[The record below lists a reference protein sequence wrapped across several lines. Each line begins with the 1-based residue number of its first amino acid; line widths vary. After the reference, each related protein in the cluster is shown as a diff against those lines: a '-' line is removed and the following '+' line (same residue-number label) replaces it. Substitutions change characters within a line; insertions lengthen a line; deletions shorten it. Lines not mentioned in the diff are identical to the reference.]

1 MKKIYLFLIGFV
13 CLFTTSV
20 KALDL
25 PKIDRAVSMGDDL
38 VLVNASQGTYKI
50 SYYLVGQST
59 NEAIKFTS
67 SSLNPYVSV
76 PNSDANG
83 NYKIWAVDDHGYKSE
98 PYEVYITTS
107 CNRIGLTNLTG
118 SGNLTACGLI
128 DYTGHVADND
138 KNNIFKGDMFTCASG
153 YYLNV
158 INTQMISTTC
168 KANELKFSMY
178 NGIEKRF
185 CKYEYHYECVKND
198 TSSGAIASALASL
211 SISSGQLS
219 PSFAS
224 STLNYSATTD
234 ASSITIN
241 ASLKDSRASFV
252 NGYGPRTVNLNY
264 GKNKIEI
271 KTKGSVISTYTL
283 NITRTGSSS
292 TGGNTSSLSSN
303 NQLKSLSVDN
313 VSLSPGF
320 KPVTNNYKA
329 TVENNVTSV
338 IVRAELSDTKASFV
352 NGYGPRTVILG
363 EGSNIIRI
371 KVKSQSGTVRVYNIT
386 ITRKTGSGNDT
397 ETPTTP
403 DTPTPTESKALLKS
417 LTLDN
422 GNIDFESG
430 VFDYN
435 VTVDNDVLNVIPTV
449 VAENENDKV
458 EINGGT
464 ELQEGANELSIKVTS
479 EDGNTSNTY
488 TIYIIRK
495 SNEEEVST
503 SSILKN
509 LTIKNHKL
517 KFDAKTLEYKI
528 ALNENETELDIS
540 AEAASEKASI
550 SIEGNEKL
558 TTGSEIKIRV
568 TAESGDYTD
577 YYIKITGYK
586 KKGNVFLTILV
597 VLIIIVIGAYAVLRA
612 LGYKIYF
619 NFEGLKN
626 AISNMFA
633 KK

>member
-13 CLFTTSV
+13 CLFTTNV

-59 NEAIKFTS
+59 SEAVKFTS

-76 PNSDANG
+76 PNG
-83 NYKIWAVDDHGYKSE
+83 NYYIWAVDEQGNKSQ
-98 PYEVYITTS
+98 PYAVNITTS
-107 CNRIGLTNLTG
+107 CNRTGLNNITG
-118 SGNLTACGLI
+118 SGNITICGLI
-128 DYTGHVADND
+128 DY
-138 KNNIFKGDMFTCASG
+138 KGILAKQEYVLKEDFHCASG
-153 YYLNV
+153 YYFNP

-271 KTKGSVISTYTL
+271 KTKGSAISTYTL

-338 IVRAELSDTKASFV
+338 TVRAELSDTKASFV
-352 NGYGPRTVILG
+352 NGYGPRTVLLG
-363 EGSNIIRI
+363 EGANIIRI
-371 KVKSQSGTVRVYNIT
+371 KVKSQSGSVRVYNVA

-403 DTPTPTESKALLKS
+403 DTPTPSESKALLKS

-479 EDGNTSNTY
+479 EDGSTSNTY

-503 SSILKN
+503 SSILKD
-509 LTIKNHKL
+509 LIIKNHKL

>member
-59 NEAIKFTS
+59 SEAVKFTS

-76 PNSDANG
+76 PNG
-83 NYKIWAVDDHGYKSE
+83 NYNIWAVDEQGNKSQ
-98 PYEVYITTS
+98 PYAVSITTS
-107 CNRIGLTNLTG
+107 CNRTGLNNITG
-118 SGNLTACGLI
+118 SGNITICGLI
-128 DYTGHVADND
+128 DY
-138 KNNIFKGDMFTCASG
+138 KGNLAKQKYVLKEDFHCASG
-153 YYLNV
+153 YDFNP

>member
-59 NEAIKFTS
+59 SEAVKFTS

-76 PNSDANG
+76 PNG
-83 NYKIWAVDDHGYKSE
+83 NYNIWAVDEQGNKSQ
-98 PYEVYITTS
+98 PYAVNITTS
-107 CNRIGLTNLTG
+107 CNRTGLNNITG
-118 SGNLTACGLI
+118 SGNITICGLI
-128 DYTGHVADND
+128 DY
-138 KNNIFKGDMFTCASG
+138 KGNLAKQEYVLKEDFHCASG
-153 YYLNV
+153 YDFNP

-168 KANELKFSMY
+168 KTNELKFSMY

-241 ASLKDSRASFV
+241 AALKDSRASFV

-271 KTKGSVISTYTL
+271 KTKGSAESTYTL

-371 KVKSQSGTVRVYNIT
+371 KVKSQSGTVRVYNVT
-386 ITRKTGSGNDT
+386 ITRKTGSGSDT
-397 ETPTTP
+397 DTPTTP

-503 SSILKN
+503 SSILKD

>member
-1 MKKIYLFLIGFV
+1 MLKEDF
-13 CLFTTSV
+13 
-20 KALDL
+20 
-25 PKIDRAVSMGDDL
+25 
-38 VLVNASQGTYKI
+38 
-50 SYYLVGQST
+50 
-59 NEAIKFTS
+59 
-67 SSLNPYVSV
+67 
-76 PNSDANG
+76 
-83 NYKIWAVDDHGYKSE
+83 H
-98 PYEVYITTS
+98 
-107 CNRIGLTNLTG
+107 
-118 SGNLTACGLI
+118 
-128 DYTGHVADND
+128 
-138 KNNIFKGDMFTCASG
+138 CASG
-153 YYLNV
+153 YDFNP

-313 VSLSPGF
+313 VSLSPRF
-320 KPVTNNYKA
+320 KPVTNKYSA

-338 IVRAELSDTKASFV
+338 TVRAELSDTKASFV
-352 NGYGPRTVILG
+352 NGYGPRTVLLG
-363 EGSNIIRI
+363 EGANIIRI
-371 KVKSQSGTVRVYNIT
+371 KVKSQSGSVRVYNVT

-403 DTPTPTESKALLKS
+403 DTPTPSESKALLKS

-503 SSILKN
+503 SSILKD

-586 KKGNVFLTILV
+586 KKGNVFLTILI

>member
-1 MKKIYLFLIGFV
+1 MKKIYLFLIGFA

-50 SYYLVGQST
+50 SYYLVGQTTS
-59 NEAIKFTS
+59 EAVKFTS

-76 PNSDANG
+76 PNG
-83 NYKIWAVDDHGYKSE
+83 NYNIWAVDEQGNKSQ
-98 PYEVYITTS
+98 PYAVNLTSS
-107 CNRIGLTNLTG
+107 CNRTGLTNLTG
-118 SGNLTACGLI
+118 SGNFTACGLI
-128 DYTGHVADND
+128 DYKGNLAPQD
-138 KNNIFKGDMFTCASG
+138 NIFKGEMFTCASG

-168 KANELKFSMY
+168 KTNELKFSMY

-185 CKYEYHYECVKND
+185 CKYEYHYECVKNE
-198 TSSGAIASALASL
+198 TSGGAIASALASL

-264 GKNKIEI
+264 GKNTIQI
-271 KTKGSVISTYTL
+271 KTKGSVESTYTL
-283 NITRTGSSS
+283 NITRTGSST

-386 ITRKTGSGNDT
+386 ITRKAGSGNDT

-503 SSILKN
+503 SSILKD

>member
-1 MKKIYLFLIGFV
+1 MKKIYLFLIGFA

-50 SYYLVGQST
+50 SYYLVGQTTS
-59 NEAIKFTS
+59 EAVKFTS

-76 PNSDANG
+76 PNG
-83 NYKIWAVDDHGYKSE
+83 NYNIWAVDEQGNKSQ
-98 PYEVYITTS
+98 PYAVNITTS
-107 CNRIGLTNLTG
+107 CNRTGLNNITG
-118 SGNLTACGLI
+118 SGNITICGLI
-128 DYTGHVADND
+128 DY
-138 KNNIFKGDMFTCASG
+138 KGNLAKQEKVLKEDFHCASG
-153 YYLNV
+153 YDFNP
-158 INTQMISTTC
+158 INTQLISTTC
-168 KANELKFSMY
+168 KPNELKFSMY

-185 CKYEYHYECVKND
+185 CKYEYHYECVKNE
-198 TSSGAIASALASL
+198 TSGGAIASALASL

-271 KTKGSVISTYTL
+271 KTKGSAESTYTL
-283 NITRTGSSS
+283 NITRTGSST

-303 NQLKSLSVDN
+303 NQLKSLSIDN

-320 KPVTNNYKA
+320 KPVTNKYSA

-338 IVRAELSDTKASFV
+338 TIRAELADTRASFV
-352 NGYGPRTVILG
+352 GSYGPRTVILG
-363 EGSNIIRI
+363 EGSNVIPI
-371 KVKSQSGTVRVYNIT
+371 KVKSQSGSVRVYNIT
-386 ITRKTGSGNDT
+386 ITRKAGSGNDT
-397 ETPTTP
+397 QPTP
-403 DTPTPTESKALLKS
+403 DPTPTESKALLKS

-422 GNIDFESG
+422 GVIDFEPE

-435 VTVDNDVLNVIPTV
+435 VTVDYDVLNVIPTV
-449 VAENENDKV
+449 VTENENDKV
-458 EINGGT
+458 EINGGAGL
-464 ELQEGANELSIKVTS
+464 EEGANELSIKVTS
-479 EDGNTSNTY
+479 EDGSTSNTY

-503 SSILKN
+503 SSILKD

>member
-59 NEAIKFTS
+59 SEAVKFTS

-76 PNSDANG
+76 PNG
-83 NYKIWAVDDHGYKSE
+83 NYNIWAVDEQGNKSQ
-98 PYEVYITTS
+98 PYAVNITTS
-107 CNRIGLTNLTG
+107 CNRTGLNNITG
-118 SGNLTACGLI
+118 SGNITICGLI
-128 DYTGHVADND
+128 DY
-138 KNNIFKGDMFTCASG
+138 KGILAKQEYVLKEDFHCASG
-153 YYLNV
+153 YYFNP

-211 SISSGQLS
+211 SISSGQIS

-271 KTKGSVISTYTL
+271 KTKGSAISTYTI

-338 IVRAELSDTKASFV
+338 TVRAELSDTKASFV
-352 NGYGPRTVILG
+352 NGYGPRTVLLG
-363 EGSNIIRI
+363 EGANIIRI
-371 KVKSQSGTVRVYNIT
+371 KVKSQSGSVRVYNVT

-403 DTPTPTESKALLKS
+403 DTPTPSESKALLKS

-449 VAENENDKV
+449 VAENANDKV

-479 EDGNTSNTY
+479 EDGSTSNTY

-503 SSILKN
+503 SSILKD
-509 LTIKNHKL
+509 LIIKNHKL

>member
-59 NEAIKFTS
+59 SEAVKFTS

-76 PNSDANG
+76 PNG
-83 NYKIWAVDDHGYKSE
+83 NYNIWAVDEQGNKSQ
-98 PYEVYITTS
+98 PYAVNITTS
-107 CNRIGLTNLTG
+107 CNRTGLNNITG
-118 SGNLTACGLI
+118 SGNITICGLI
-128 DYTGHVADND
+128 DY
-138 KNNIFKGDMFTCASG
+138 KGILAKQEYVLKEDFHCASG
-153 YYLNV
+153 YYFNP

-313 VSLSPGF
+313 VSLSPRF
-320 KPVTNNYKA
+320 KPFTNKYSA

-338 IVRAELSDTKASFV
+338 TVRAELSDTKASFV
-352 NGYGPRTVILG
+352 NGYGPRTVLLG
-363 EGSNIIRI
+363 EGANIIRI
-371 KVKSQSGTVRVYNIT
+371 KVKSQSGSVRVYNVT

-403 DTPTPTESKALLKS
+403 DTPTPSESKALLKS

-479 EDGNTSNTY
+479 EDGSTSNTY

-503 SSILKN
+503 SSILKD
-509 LTIKNHKL
+509 LIIKNHKL

>member
-1 MKKIYLFLIGFV
+1 MKKIYLFLIGFA

-50 SYYLVGQST
+50 SYYLVGQTTS
-59 NEAIKFTS
+59 EAVKFTS

-76 PNSDANG
+76 PNG
-83 NYKIWAVDDHGYKSE
+83 NYNIWAVDEQGNKSQ
-98 PYEVYITTS
+98 PYAVNITTS
-107 CNRIGLTNLTG
+107 CNRTGLNNITG
-118 SGNLTACGLI
+118 SGNITICGLI
-128 DYTGHVADND
+128 DY
-138 KNNIFKGDMFTCASG
+138 KGNLAKQEKVLKEDFHCASG
-153 YYLNV
+153 YDFNP
-158 INTQMISTTC
+158 INTQLISTTC
-168 KANELKFSMY
+168 KLNELKFSMY

-185 CKYEYHYECVKND
+185 CKYEYHYECVKNE
-198 TSSGAIASALASL
+198 TSGGAIASALASL

-271 KTKGSVISTYTL
+271 KTKGSAESTYTL
-283 NITRTGSSS
+283 NITRTGSST

-303 NQLKSLSVDN
+303 NQLKSLSIDN

-320 KPVTNNYKA
+320 KPVTNKYSA

-338 IVRAELSDTKASFV
+338 TIRAELADTRASFV
-352 NGYGPRTVILG
+352 GSYGPRTVILG
-363 EGSNIIRI
+363 EGSNVIPI
-371 KVKSQSGTVRVYNIT
+371 KVKSQSGSVRVYNIT
-386 ITRKTGSGNDT
+386 ITRKAGSGNDT
-397 ETPTTP
+397 QPTP
-403 DTPTPTESKALLKS
+403 DPTPTESKALLKS

-422 GNIDFESG
+422 GVIDFEPE

-435 VTVDNDVLNVIPTV
+435 VTVDYDVLNVIPTV
-449 VAENENDKV
+449 VTENENDKV

-464 ELQEGANELSIKVTS
+464 GLEEGANELSIKVTS
-479 EDGNTSNTY
+479 EDGSTSNTY

-503 SSILKN
+503 SSILKD

>member
-59 NEAIKFTS
+59 SEAVKFTS

-76 PNSDANG
+76 PNG
-83 NYKIWAVDDHGYKSE
+83 NYNIWAVDEQGNKSQ
-98 PYEVYITTS
+98 PYAVNITTS
-107 CNRIGLTNLTG
+107 CNRTGLNNITG
-118 SGNLTACGLI
+118 SGNITICGLI
-128 DYTGHVADND
+128 DY
-138 KNNIFKGDMFTCASG
+138 KGNLAKQKYVLKEDFHCASG
-153 YYLNV
+153 YDFNP

-292 TGGNTSSLSSN
+292 TGGNTSNLSSN

-313 VSLSPGF
+313 VSLSPRF
-320 KPVTNNYKA
+320 KPVTNKYSA

-338 IVRAELSDTKASFV
+338 TVRAELSDTKASFV
-352 NGYGPRTVILG
+352 NGYGPRTVLLG
-363 EGSNIIRI
+363 EGANIIRI
-371 KVKSQSGTVRVYNIT
+371 KVKSQSGSVRVYNVT

-403 DTPTPTESKALLKS
+403 DTPTPSESKALLKS

-422 GNIDFESG
+422 GNIDFESS

-479 EDGNTSNTY
+479 EDGSTSNTY

-503 SSILKN
+503 SSILKD
-509 LTIKNHKL
+509 LIIKNHKL

>member
-13 CLFTTSV
+13 CLFTTNV

-59 NEAIKFTS
+59 SEAVKFTS

-76 PNSDANG
+76 PNG
-83 NYKIWAVDDHGYKSE
+83 NYNIWAVDEQGNKSQ
-98 PYEVYITTS
+98 PYAVNITTS
-107 CNRIGLTNLTG
+107 CNRTGLNNITG
-118 SGNLTACGLI
+118 SGNITICGLI
-128 DYTGHVADND
+128 DY
-138 KNNIFKGDMFTCASG
+138 KGILAKQEYVLKEDFHCASG
-153 YYLNV
+153 YYFNP

-271 KTKGSVISTYTL
+271 KTKGSAISTYTI

-338 IVRAELSDTKASFV
+338 TVRAELSDTKASFV
-352 NGYGPRTVILG
+352 NGYGPRTVLLG
-363 EGSNIIRI
+363 EGANIIRI
-371 KVKSQSGTVRVYNIT
+371 KVKSQSGSVRVYNVT

-403 DTPTPTESKALLKS
+403 DTQTPSESKALLKS

-479 EDGNTSNTY
+479 EDGSTSNTY

-503 SSILKN
+503 SGILKD
-509 LTIKNHKL
+509 LIIKNHKL

>member
-13 CLFTTSV
+13 CLFTTNV

-59 NEAIKFTS
+59 SEAVKFTS

-76 PNSDANG
+76 PNG
-83 NYKIWAVDDHGYKSE
+83 NYYIWAVDEQGNKSQA
-98 PYEVYITTS
+98 YAVNITSS
-107 CNRIGLTNLTG
+107 CNRTGLTNLTG
-118 SGNLTACGLI
+118 SGNFTACGLI
-128 DYTGHVADND
+128 DYKGNLADQ
-138 KNNIFKGDMFTCASG
+138 NNIFKGEMFTCASG

-338 IVRAELSDTKASFV
+338 TVRAELSDTKASFV
-352 NGYGPRTVILG
+352 NGYGPRTVLLG
-363 EGSNIIRI
+363 EGANIIRI
-371 KVKSQSGTVRVYNIT
+371 KVKSQSGSVRVYNVT
-386 ITRKTGSGNDT
+386 ITRKTGSENDT

-403 DTPTPTESKALLKS
+403 DTPTPSESKALLKS

-479 EDGNTSNTY
+479 EDGSTSNTY

-503 SSILKN
+503 SSILKD
-509 LTIKNHKL
+509 LIIKNHKL

>member
-1 MKKIYLFLIGFV
+1 MKKIYLFLIGFA

-59 NEAIKFTS
+59 SEAVKFTS

-76 PNSDANG
+76 PNG
-83 NYKIWAVDDHGYKSE
+83 NYNIWAVDEQGNKSQ
-98 PYEVYITTS
+98 PYAVNITTS
-107 CNRIGLTNLTG
+107 CNRTGLNNITG
-118 SGNLTACGLI
+118 SGNITICGLI
-128 DYTGHVADND
+128 DY
-138 KNNIFKGDMFTCASG
+138 KGNLAKQKYVLKEDFHCASG
-153 YYLNV
+153 YDFNP

>member
-13 CLFTTSV
+13 CLFTTNV

-59 NEAIKFTS
+59 SEAVKFTS

-76 PNSDANG
+76 PNG
-83 NYKIWAVDDHGYKSE
+83 NYNIWAVDEQGNKSQ
-98 PYEVYITTS
+98 PYAVNITTS
-107 CNRIGLTNLTG
+107 CNRTGLNNITG
-118 SGNLTACGLI
+118 SGNITICGLI
-128 DYTGHVADND
+128 DY
-138 KNNIFKGDMFTCASG
+138 KGILAKQEYVLKEDFHCASG
-153 YYLNV
+153 YYFNP

-271 KTKGSVISTYTL
+271 KTKGSAISTYTL

-313 VSLSPGF
+313 VSLSPRF
-320 KPVTNNYKA
+320 KPFTNKYSA

-338 IVRAELSDTKASFV
+338 TVRAELSDTKASFV
-352 NGYGPRTVILG
+352 NGYGPRTVLLG
-363 EGSNIIRI
+363 EGANIIRI
-371 KVKSQSGTVRVYNIT
+371 KVKSQSGSVRVYNVT

-403 DTPTPTESKALLKS
+403 DTPTPSESKALLKS

-479 EDGNTSNTY
+479 EDGSTSNTY

-503 SSILKN
+503 SSILKD
-509 LTIKNHKL
+509 LIIKNHKL

>member
-1 MKKIYLFLIGFV
+1 
-13 CLFTTSV
+13 
-20 KALDL
+20 
-25 PKIDRAVSMGDDL
+25 
-38 VLVNASQGTYKI
+38 
-50 SYYLVGQST
+50 
-59 NEAIKFTS
+59 
-67 SSLNPYVSV
+67 
-76 PNSDANG
+76 
-83 NYKIWAVDDHGYKSE
+83 
-98 PYEVYITTS
+98 
-107 CNRIGLTNLTG
+107 
-118 SGNLTACGLI
+118 
-128 DYTGHVADND
+128 
-138 KNNIFKGDMFTCASG
+138 MFTCASG

-158 INTQMISTTC
+158 VNTQMISTTC
-168 KANELKFSMY
+168 KSNELKFSMY

-185 CKYEYHYECVKND
+185 CKYEYHYECVKNE
-198 TSSGAIASALASL
+198 TSGGAIASALASL

-292 TGGNTSSLSSN
+292 TGGNTSNLSSN

-313 VSLSPGF
+313 VSLSPRF
-320 KPVTNNYKA
+320 KPVTNKYSA

-338 IVRAELSDTKASFV
+338 TVRAELSDTKASFV
-352 NGYGPRTVILG
+352 NGYGPRTVLLG
-363 EGSNIIRI
+363 EGANIIRI
-371 KVKSQSGTVRVYNIT
+371 KVKSQSGSVRVYNVT

-403 DTPTPTESKALLKS
+403 DTPTPSESKALLKS

-435 VTVDNDVLNVIPTV
+435 VTVDNGVLNVIPTV

-479 EDGNTSNTY
+479 EDGSTSNTY

-503 SSILKN
+503 SSILKD
-509 LTIKNHKL
+509 LIIKNHKL